1 LGGGLHRRMM
11 LNDAKHAPSED
22 KKKGGRGG
30 DKLTLPKSLRGPSHP
45 PLLPPPP
52 PLFADAPPSVAAGA
66 SGDDPRE
73 PHRWG
78 EVGPGH
84 AAIGTSGFC
93 THTHT
98 RARGPATKHHTAH
111 DREAKHTHA
120 QSC

>member
-1 LGGGLHRRMM
+1 MM

-30 DKLTLPKSLRGPSHP
+30 DKLTLPRGPSHSEG
-45 PLLPPPP
+45 PLALPPPSASP
-52 PLFADAPPSVAAGA
+52 PLFADAPPSVAVGA
-66 SGDDPRE
+66 RGDDPRE

-93 THTHT
+93 TRTHT